1 MKPPDS
7 VLVACYMKSQ
17 IASIQGGLIPLHLRN
32 LLINLLKN
40 YGPEGKA
47 CLINDDLP
55 EGLAVTVY
63 SLLSFDDHR
72 LEILRIISAVA
83 QLILEKGTID
93 KINSLMLAR
102 IIKVSGSEV
111 YDSIL
116 NDGRENSISPLEAK
130 EISDKL
136 DEWNSVWGF
145 ILEKRDIFLY
155 QDSFEESL
163 IRMENKIKMDE

>member
-1 MKPPDS
+1 
-7 VLVACYMKSQ
+7 MKSQ
-17 IASIQGGLIPLHLRN
+17 IASIHGGLIPLHLRN
-32 LLINLLKN
+32 LLITLLKD
-40 YGPEGKA
+40 YTPEGKC
-47 CLINDDLP
+47 CLIHDILP
-55 EGLAVTVY
+55 EGLITAVY
-63 SLLSFDDHR
+63 SILSFDEHR

-111 YDSIL
+111 YDSIRA
-116 NDGRENSISPLEAK
+116 DGGQKSISPLEAK

-155 QDSFEESL
+155 QDSFEKSL
-163 IRMENKIKMDE
+163 IGMGNKIKLKE